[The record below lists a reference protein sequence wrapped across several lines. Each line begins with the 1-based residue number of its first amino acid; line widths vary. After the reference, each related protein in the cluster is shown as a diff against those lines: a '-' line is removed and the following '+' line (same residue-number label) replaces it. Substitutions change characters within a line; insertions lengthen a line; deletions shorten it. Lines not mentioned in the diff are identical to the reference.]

1 MSEPYP
7 LPAGERSAGGPVT
20 SYHRV
25 RYGAMSQVG
34 LFSSTDASLRPG
46 AEVVVRTDRG
56 REVGMVMAVVGTT
69 ASAGQSPAG
78 QLLRELTDRDRE
90 RVRNLERDEV
100 PREMAF
106 CRERIKAHELPMELV
121 YAEHLFGGEKVIFYF
136 LAEGRVDF
144 RQLVKDLA
152 KEYRT
157 RIELH
162 QIGVRDEARLW
173 GGYGH
178 CGRALCCRGHL
189 KAMDPVSMR
198 MAKNQKATLDP
209 TKISGQCGRLMCCLR
224 FEDEVYR
231 ELKRRLPQKGSYV
244 VSDRASGEVV
254 DYDILQ
260 QTVRVETEAGALVTL
275 PVAEIREEKV
285 RSIVTQEDEE
295 DSAEEGKE

>member
-1 MSEPYP
+1 
-7 LPAGERSAGGPVT
+7 
-20 SYHRV
+20 
-25 RYGAMSQVG
+25 MSQVG
-34 LFSSTDASLRPG
+34 VFSSTDASLRPG

-56 REVGMVMAVVGTT
+56 REVGMVMAAVPTT
-69 ASAGQSPAG
+69 GSAGPPPAG
-78 QLLRELTDRDRE
+78 QILRELTERDRE
-90 RVRNLERDEV
+90 RVRNVEQDEI

-136 LAEGRVDF
+136 IAEGRVDF

-157 RIELH
+157 RIELR

-178 CGRALCCRGHL
+178 CGRMLCCRGHL

-231 ELKRRLPQKGSYV
+231 ELKRRLPQKGSHV
-244 VSDRASGEVV
+244 VADRVTGEVV

-260 QTVRVETEAGALVTL
+260 QTVRVETESGAVVTVA
-275 PVAEIREEKV
+275 VAEIREEKV
-285 RSIVTQEDEE
+285 RSVVSQEDEE
-295 DSAEEGKE
+295 DSREEGKE

>member
-1 MSEPYP
+1 MS
-7 LPAGERSAGGPVT
+7 
-20 SYHRV
+20 H
-25 RYGAMSQVG
+25 VG
-34 LFSSTDASLRPG
+34 LFSFADGSLRPG

-56 REVGMVMAVVGTT
+56 REVGTVMAEVPTT
-69 ASAGQSPAG
+69 GPAG
-78 QLLRELTDRDRE
+78 PPPTGQVLRELTDRDRE
-90 RVRNLERDEV
+90 RVRNLQQEEV

-106 CRERIKAHELPMELV
+106 CRERIKAHELPMEVV

-136 LAEGRVDF
+136 LADGRVDF
-144 RQLVKDLA
+144 RPLVRDLA

-157 RIELH
+157 RIELR

-178 CGRALCCRGHL
+178 CGRVLCCRGHL
-189 KAMDPVSMR
+189 KTMDPVSMR

-244 VSDRASGEVV
+244 VADRAAGEVV

-260 QTVRVETEAGALVTL
+260 QTVRVETEAGAIVTVA
-275 PVAEIREEKV
+275 VAEIREEKV
-285 RSIVTQEDEE
+285 RTIVAREDEE
-295 DSAEEGKE
+295 DSGEEGKE

>member
-20 SYHRV
+20 SYYRV

-78 QLLRELTDRDRE
+78 QLLRELTDRDHE

-231 ELKRRLPQKGSYV
+231 ELKRRLSQKGSYV